1 MFDIAWVVYNKGVF
15 LVSSKYIFIT
25 NKLSYV
31 ILFSVEIKIFCYVSE
46 ETGNLNKITNQY
58 NKLLQIYSK

>member
-1 MFDIAWVVYNKGVF
+1 MFYIACVVYNKGGF
-15 LVSSKYIFIT
+15 LVGNKYIFIT

-31 ILFSVEIKIFCYVSE
+31 ILFSVEINIFCNVSE